1 MRQRWLVAFLLVALI
16 LAVMSPLA
24 SAWPDGLERVAED
37 TGFIEKAQGSPY
49 EIIPDYAFPGIDN
62 EALSTIVGGIVGT
75 LVVFAVMWGVAAML
89 RRRGEQTS

>member
-62 EALSTIVGGIVGT
+62 EALSTIVAGTVGT

-89 RRRGEQTS
+89 RRRGGELS